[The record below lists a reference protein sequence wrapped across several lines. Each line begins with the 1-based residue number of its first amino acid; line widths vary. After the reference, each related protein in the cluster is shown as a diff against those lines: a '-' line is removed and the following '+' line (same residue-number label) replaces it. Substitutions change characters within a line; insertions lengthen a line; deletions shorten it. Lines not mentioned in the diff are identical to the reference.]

1 MSTVEVTMRFQ
12 NSEYQIKGNELQ
24 IPKAMLRIIVK
35 KVKARIVQRE
45 AAYKACQRYLQHEK
59 SIFEIKRRL
68 DYIRK
73 QDLETGLAALI
84 KLFPLIKS
92 LTPPV
97 RSAHYSSYHAFLH
110 ELHRWIL
117 NAYSHE

>member
-12 NSEYQIKGNELQ
+12 DTEYEIKGNVVQ
-24 IPKAMLRIIVK
+24 VPKAMLRIIVK
-35 KVKARIVQRE
+35 KVKARIAQRE
-45 AAYKACQRYLQHEK
+45 AAYKSCERYLQHEK
-59 SIFEIKRRL
+59 TIFEIKRRL
-68 DYIRK
+68 EYIRK
-73 QDLETGLAALI
+73 QDLDTGLEALI

-97 RSAHYSSYHAFLH
+97 SSAHYTSYHAFLQ

-117 NAYSHE
+117 NSYKHE